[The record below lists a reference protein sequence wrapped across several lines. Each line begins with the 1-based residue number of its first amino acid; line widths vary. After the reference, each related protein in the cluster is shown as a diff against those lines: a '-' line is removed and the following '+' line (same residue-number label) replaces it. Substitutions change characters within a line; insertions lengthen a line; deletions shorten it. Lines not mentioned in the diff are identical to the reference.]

1 MMDLPFTISYPHTVQ
16 VTTALEP
23 VHNVL
28 LSMWALTAG
37 DAVPT
42 DSWVTHAAG
51 QLTAEQATFNR
62 LLFTAFGLAL
72 LPEEPVDDFTG
83 YLDALAVRPT
93 MLFHSR
99 LVASAQTIEKT
110 QGRAE
115 ADALL
120 ANPQE
125 IQQRIVEHLR
135 TLWDGTLAAEWKR
148 HVFHLTGMTRSINDL
163 IFSQPRWQEMAAIDA
178 LRQLLLTEP
187 TDAQIEQVT
196 GVRRIVLVWSPH
208 LLAHCSRFG
217 SSDTLW
223 VMRKFDP
230 QVMRRDPLSRAEVLG
245 PLSALADDTRLRILE
260 FLAAQGEQRGQE
272 IIAQLDGS
280 QGNVSRHLKQ
290 LVGAGF
296 VHERR
301 AGDANKHYAFD
312 AAGLQRMLFL
322 LRQLLSSHNVQSVGK
337 QRQADSQLKQVR
349 ANAPATLRDFL
360 DEQGRITRWSSKLK
374 DQQAMIEYLVEK
386 FEPERGYSE
395 KEVNQTLQEWYL
407 DADFVL
413 IRRSM
418 VDAGL
423 LQRTKDG
430 ARYWRA

>member
-1 MMDLPFTISYPHTVQ
+1 MTDSPFTISCPHTVE
-16 VTTALEP
+16 VTAALEP
-23 VHNVL
+23 VFNAL

-42 DSWVTHAAG
+42 DKWILHAAS

-62 LLFTAFGLAL
+62 LLFTAFGPAL
-72 LPEEPVDDFTG
+72 LPEEPVADFAT
-83 YLDALAVRPT
+83 YFDALAVQPA

-99 LVASAQTIEKT
+99 LVVAAQMIENT

-120 ANPQE
+120 TNPQE
-125 IQQRIVEHLR
+125 IQRRIVEHLR

-148 HVFHLTGMTRSINDL
+148 HVFHLAGMTRSINEL
-163 IFSQPRWQEMAAIDA
+163 IFSQPRWQEMTAIDA

-187 TDAQIEQVT
+187 TDAQIEQAA

-208 LLAHCSRFG
+208 LIAHCSRFG

-223 VMRKFDP
+223 LMRKFDP
-230 QVMRRDPLSRAEVLG
+230 RVMRRDPLSRAEVLG

-260 FLAAQGEQRGQE
+260 FLAEQGEQRGQE

-296 VHERR
+296 VRERR
-301 AGDANKHYAFD
+301 AGDANKHYQFD
-312 AAGLQRMLFL
+312 AAGLQRILFL
-322 LRQLLSSHNVQSVGK
+322 LRQMLSSHNVQSVGK
-337 QRQADSQLKQVR
+337 QRQSESQLKQVR
-349 ANAPATLRDFL
+349 ANAPATLHEFL
-360 DEQGRITRWSSKLK
+360 DGQARITRWSSKLR
-374 DQQAMIEYLVEK
+374 DQAAMIEYLAEK
-386 FEPERGYSE
+386 FEVERSYSE
-395 KEVNQTLQEWYL
+395 KEVNELLQQWYL

-418 VDAGL
+418 VDAGV